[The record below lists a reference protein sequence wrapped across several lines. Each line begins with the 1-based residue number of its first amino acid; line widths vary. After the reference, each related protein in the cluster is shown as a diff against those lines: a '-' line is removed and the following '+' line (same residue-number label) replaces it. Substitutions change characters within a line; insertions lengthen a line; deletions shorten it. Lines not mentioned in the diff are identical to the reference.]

1 MATLSGPCGH
11 CGERAALAIMG
22 EYLVIPAASHDG
34 RELWAAFTKCFH
46 CSKPGYALVLAPQ
59 GQIGIGPRQPDR
71 DLTRFGWDL
80 VTREPVP
87 REPEAPAHLPED
99 VRRAFEQAARA
110 ARRDADADLA
120 IMGCR
125 RTLEIALARK
135 GAPQG
140 RLVDQIHHL
149 ANEGDL
155 TRDLADWAHHIRELG
170 NEAAHGPVRGEAAA
184 DQARELLEFTR
195 LVLMYLFTLPGMVE
209 EARRRDGDDDGTS
222 GG

>member
-11 CGERAALAIMG
+11 CGERAALEIVS
-22 EYLVIPAASHDG
+22 EYLLRPAANLAE
-34 RELWAAFTKCFH
+34 RTVWAVFTKCFH
-46 CSKPGYALVLAPQ
+46 CSRPGYAIVTAPPGSNPIRPTQ
-59 GQIGIGPRQPDR
+59 LDR

-135 GAPQG
+135 GADEG
-140 RLVDQIHHL
+140 TLATRIRRLAD
-149 ANEGDL
+149 EGHL

-170 NEAAHGPVRGEAAA
+170 NEAAHGPVMGEAAA

-209 EARRRDGDDDGTS
+209 EARRRDGDDDETS
-222 GG
+222 G